1 MSFTPPRTTKSTGYA
16 PYTTREGSPFG
27 TNKGHTTP
35 AKNVAYSPSAHLSPA
50 LSNLKKHSL
59 YGTEDRVIID
69 PGSRIWKVGF
79 SGEARPRRVFWST
92 DTQGDNDESDGTMW
106 DLDFDDMLNRLNASR
121 SLSINA
127 EPSEHMNLAEYE
139 EVLQIIKAR
148 LTAALRSVYVGH
160 LLTESK
166 SRKVIIVENALL
178 PNQIKRLISEV
189 LFDNL
194 KVPSVSFTSGH
205 MLTLMATGNTTGLV
219 VDFGFHET
227 TVVPVYQSRVLYP
240 YLTTTPIAGK
250 AFLQRLRRLIEAF
263 ASYTP
268 PVQSKRPVRPDPKRP
283 ALTHVE
289 TDNGRDDQE
298 QTESTPVLDWRTL
311 EDVRSRGCFVGTIP
325 LDNVQRPD
333 DAGDL
338 EHHAQAYSAGSEA
351 KDATFVVKRSD
362 VNGDTSNGLIKVP
375 GWVRERAAEV
385 FFEDGDVDAMSVVEV
400 ILSCVTSLPIDLRKT
415 MISSIVV
422 SGGACMLPGF
432 ISRLRIQLLQRILL
446 NAEDSIE
453 DKPAPATAAQ
463 KNHPSPLRN
472 GKPTAYQREQCRR
485 GVERTKTQHKKP
497 FRLLVPL
504 ASNLTIL
511 NDSDPMLDD
520 ESNPRAGGAPPFNP
534 GLLPW
539 IGGSIAGAL
548 QIGSQEV
555 LREPEDDPLR
565 KSTRK
570 QQQQPK
576 IPVWSESTFAAIPDW
591 SRSLIPSAS
600 V

>member
-16 PYTTREGSPFG
+16 PYTAREGSPFG
-27 TNKGHTTP
+27 ANKGHTTP
-35 AKNVAYSPSAHLSPA
+35 AKNAAYSPSAHLSPA

-59 YGTEDRVIID
+59 YGTEDRVVID
-69 PGSRIWKVGF
+69 PGSKIWKVGF
-79 SGEARPRRVFWST
+79 SGEARPRKVFWST
-92 DTQGDNDESDGTMW
+92 DTQGGGDGNDGTMW
-106 DLDFDDMLNRLNASR
+106 DLDFDGMLDRLNASK
-121 SLSINA
+121 SLSTNV
-127 EPSEHMNLAEYE
+127 EDPSEAKSPVEYE
-139 EVLQIIKAR
+139 EVLQLIKAR
-148 LTAALRSVYVGH
+148 LTAALRSVYVRH

-178 PNQIKRLISEV
+178 PSPIKQLISEV

-227 TVVPVYQSRVLYP
+227 TVVP
-240 YLTTTPIAGK
+240 
-250 AFLQRLRRLIEAF
+250 AFG
-263 ASYTP
+263 SYTP
-268 PVQSKRPVRPDPKRP
+268 PVKSKRPVRPDPKRP
-283 ALTHVE
+283 APSQPE
-289 TDNGRDDQE
+289 TYSGKESQHPK
-298 QTESTPVLDWRTL
+298 ESTPVPSDILDWRTL

-325 LDNVQRPD
+325 LRVCPRPD
-333 DAGDL
+333 DAEDL
-338 EHHAQAYSAGSEA
+338 DDHAQAYSAESEA
-351 KDATFVVKRSD
+351 KDATFIVKRNDMS
-362 VNGDTSNGLIKVP
+362 GDTSNELVKVP

-400 ILSCVTSLPIDLRKT
+400 ILSCLTSLPIDLRKT

-432 ISRLRIQLLQRILL
+432 IPRLRIQLLQKILL

-453 DKPAPATAAQ
+453 EKPTPAMAI
-463 KNHPSPLRN
+463 KNDSSPARK
-472 GKPTAYQREQCRR
+472 GIATAYQREQCRL

-511 NDSDPMLDD
+511 NDSDPILD
-520 ESNPRAGGAPPFNP
+520 ESSSTRAGSAPPFNP

-539 IGGSIAGAL
+539 IGGSIAG
-548 QIGSQEV
+548 
-555 LREPEDDPLR
+555 
-565 KSTRK
+565 
-570 QQQQPK
+570 
-576 IPVWSESTFAAIPDW
+576 
-591 SRSLIPSAS
+591 
-600 V
+600 